1 MRPRCAFGIVSRD
14 GSFVP
19 APTEGTLK
27 ATVIRSAWEKVTLG
41 SPVLL
46 KAVLVEVQQTLQK
59 LFSNEVANGR

>member
-1 MRPRCAFGIVSRD
+1 MPRCAFGIVFHD

-19 APTEGTLK
+19 ALTEGTLK

-41 SPVLL
+41 SPVFL

-59 LFSNEVANGR
+59 WFSNEVANGR